1 MTWLVVIGG
10 LVLLVFLHELG
21 HFSVAL
27 AVGMRPRSFYVGFPP
42 ALVKIRRKGIEYG
55 IGMIPLGGLVR
66 IPGMHR
72 PAARDLQ
79 AFVEPAVREQPG
91 LAAAVGAVRRALEVE
106 DYAEARRAYLELERE
121 IRAAHLSP
129 GARRSAERALRDVEE
144 GTAPD
149 AYWRAATWKRVAVIA
164 AGPLA
169 NVLIAFAILF
179 VVFAVSGGPSQS
191 QRPTVQ
197 VAVVEANTPAA
208 AAGLQAGDRILAVDG
223 RTTRSFSAVSHRI
236 RESRGKPVTLT
247 VLRDGRRVKVGPRAT
262 ILLHGHW
269 IFGFEPTVRL
279 VRYPV
284 GKAASTAGSDLWHV
298 VSGTV
303 TGFGSLF
310 STQGRSH
317 LTGPVG
323 IVRVSHAQLQFG
335 YTWYLEILALVSMS
349 LALLNLLPLLPLDG
363 GHILFSLI
371 EGIRRRALAREV
383 YERVSV
389 VGIALILVIFV
400 IAFSNDVSAG
410 APH

>member
-1 MTWLVVIGG
+1 VTWVVVIGG

-42 ALVKIRRKGIEYG
+42 ALVKIRRNGIEYG

-79 AFVEPAVREQPG
+79 VFVEPAVREQPS
-91 LAAAVGAVRRALEVE
+91 LAASVGSVRRALEEE
-106 DYAEARRAYLELERE
+106 DFAAARRAYPELERE
-121 IRAAHLSP
+121 VNAAQLSP
-129 GARRSAERALRDVEE
+129 GARRSAQRAVREVEE

-169 NVLIAFAILF
+169 NALIAFLILF
-179 VVFAVSGGPSQS
+179 TVFAVSGGPSQP
-191 QRPTVQ
+191 QRATAT
-197 VAVVEANTPAA
+197 VAVVEAGTPAA
-208 AAGLQAGDRILAVDG
+208 SAGLRAGDRIVAVDG
-223 RTTRSFSAVSHRI
+223 LPTRTFAAVSRLI
-236 RESRGKPVTLT
+236 RSSHGAPVTLS
-247 VLRDGRRVKVGPRAT
+247 VLRHGRRVTVGPRAT
-262 ILLHGHW
+262 IRRQNRW
-269 IFGFEPTVRL
+269 IFGFQPAVQVVSYTTGR
-279 VRYPV
+279 
-284 GKAASTAGSDLWHV
+284 AASTAASDLSHV
-298 VSGTV
+298 VSDTA
-303 TGFGSLF
+303 TGIASLF
-310 STQGRSH
+310 SKHGRSH
-317 LTGPVG
+317 LSGPVG
-323 IVRVSHAQLQFG
+323 IVKVSHTELEQG
-335 YTWYLEILALVSMS
+335 TTYYLEILAYVSMS

-371 EGIRRRALAREV
+371 EGVRRRALAREV

-389 VGIALILVIFV
+389 VGIALILLVFV
-400 IAFSNDVSAG
+400 IAFSNDVSGG